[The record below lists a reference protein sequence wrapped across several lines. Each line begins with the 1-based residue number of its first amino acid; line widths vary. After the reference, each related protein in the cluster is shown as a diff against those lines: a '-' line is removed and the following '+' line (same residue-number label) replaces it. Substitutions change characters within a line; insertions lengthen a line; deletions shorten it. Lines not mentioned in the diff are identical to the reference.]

1 MNSRWVAV
9 GVRGAGLLI
18 EVPEVDGVAELDAD
32 LFAALGIAPAVDD
45 LGGGAGAFVF
55 AAEDY
60 RAALFHR
67 AAAEERGAMAAGADG
82 PGFFVPG
89 LVRIFTAQPH
99 RDGRRGAR
107 AAADL
112 LG

>member
-1 MNSRWVAV
+1 MNSRSAAV
-9 GVRGAGLLI
+9 GVRGGGVLI
-18 EVPEVDGVAELDAD
+18 EVPEVDGVAELDAN
-32 LFAALGIAPAVDD
+32 LFAACGVAVRVDD

-60 RAALFHR
+60 CAAFFYR
-67 AAAEERGAMAAGADG
+67 AAAEEGGAVAADADG
-82 PGFFVPG
+82 PRFFVPG
-89 LVRIFTAQPH
+89 LVRVLAAQPH
-99 RDGRRGAR
+99 CDGGRDAR